1 MKVNVT
7 MFKRAPGSERPV
19 LDFLSISAR
28 NWNGALRKAM
38 EAFKVTG
45 EEMNGAY
52 LPIRDI
58 DGEFVI
64 GEFRTVAGDDL
75 AEYRFLL
82 EEDDSAGTEF

>member
-1 MKVNVT
+1 MEVNVT
-7 MFKRAPGSERPV
+7 MFKKVPGSEKPV
-19 LDFLSISAR
+19 LDFISISAGS
-28 NWNGALRKAM
+28 WNDALRKAM
-38 EAFKVTG
+38 ETFEITG
-45 EEMNGAY
+45 EENYGAY

-82 EEDDSAGTEF
+82 EEAL

>member
-1 MKVNVT
+1 MEVNVT
-7 MFKRAPGSERPV
+7 MFKKVPGCEGPV
-19 LDFLSISAR
+19 LDFLSVSAR
-28 NWNGALRKAM
+28 SWDDALRKAM

-45 EEMNGAY
+45 KEMEGAY

-82 EEDDSAGTEF
+82 EEAF

>member
-1 MKVNVT
+1 MEINVT
-7 MFKRAPGSERPV
+7 MFKKVPGSEKPI
-19 LDFLSISAR
+19 LDFLSVSAR
-28 NWNGALRKAM
+28 NWNDALRKAM

-45 EEMNGAY
+45 KEMDGAY

-64 GEFRTVAGDDL
+64 GEFRTIPGDDL

-82 EEDDSAGTEF
+82 EESF

>member
-1 MKVNVT
+1 MEVNVT
-7 MFKRAPGSERPV
+7 MFNKVPGSEKPI
-19 LDFLSISAR
+19 LDFLSVSAR
-28 NWNGALRKAM
+28 SWNDALRKAM

-45 EEMNGAY
+45 KEMDGAY

-64 GEFRTVAGDDL
+64 GEFRTVVGDDL

-82 EEDDSAGTEF
+82 EEPF

>member
-7 MFKRAPGSERPV
+7 MFKKVPGSEKPV
-19 LDFLSISAR
+19 LDFLSVRAR
-28 NWNGALRKAM
+28 SWNDALRKAM

-52 LPIRDI
+52 LPIHDI

-64 GEFRTVAGDDL
+64 GEFRTIAGGDL

-82 EEDDSAGTEF
+82 EEDDSAETEF